1 MAGRARR
8 ESPARKGA
16 GKSSA
21 TSKSSDVDP
30 GDMSPTLV
38 LDPSSAHST
47 TAARNATTASEYAPT
62 IGGVDARDGSYRE
75 GGGNDKDVPEDGDDA
90 DGVDPSLNWNIEGV
104 EGLDEGEKRHLKA
117 FYALLKNWLRE
128 REYTSAILTKAEYD
142 ARVNLLL
149 PSPAQTGCDRL
160 LWSV

>member
-1 MAGRARR
+1 
-8 ESPARKGA
+8 
-16 GKSSA
+16 
-21 TSKSSDVDP
+21 
-30 GDMSPTLV
+30 MSPTLV

-62 IGGVDARDGSYRE
+62 IGGVDARDGSDRE
-75 GGGNDKDVPEDGDDA
+75 GGGNDKDVPEDGNDA
-90 DGVDPSLNWNIEGV
+90 DGINPSLNWNIEGV